1 MPSIRNEIDRA
12 AQNAGYT
19 KRQDLAK
26 ALKLSQAHM
35 SDLLNGNRQFTPEM
49 MQAIVKLLKVS
60 KVTARRWHLWGAKTA
75 GWKL

>member
-1 MPSIRNEIDRA
+1 MPSIRDEIDRA
-12 AQNAGYT
+12 ARKAGYT

-49 MQAIVKLLKVS
+49 MKAVVRLLR
-60 KVTARRWHLWGAKTA
+60 VTQPTALRWHRWGAKAA
-75 GWKL
+75 GWKI